1 MELRHLL
8 IEASIEEAQ
17 RLEEAGVKD
26 LLLGAL
32 ASLSFLKPAQAEK
45 LADTLKTK
53 IKSTQ
58 VSLVANDIKKADS
71 KEGLYAIVKK
81 YEENNPLV
89 TRIDRKNITP
99 PTGYTPV
106 SQRQRK
112 DWNIFLDYLE
122 QKGLAGDASLDRYVS
137 GTTKTK
143 GILELETYLK
153 ENPNSSITPDIVK
166 NIQYEMKILREGQD
180 NFPGLT
186 SAELLLVQEMLLRI
200 RPKFMTVKTSDKD
213 GKIGQ
218 WTSKEYYPEFSGS
231 VDYSNKI
238 KNIASTLINKYGIDK
253 IYNVELKQM
262 L

>member
-1 MELRHLL
+1 MKLRNLL
-8 IEASIEEAQ
+8 VEASIDEAQ

-58 VSLVANDIKKADS
+58 VSTVANDIKKVDS

-89 TRIDRKNITP
+89 TGIARKNITP

-106 SQRQRK
+106 SQKQRK
-112 DWNIFLDYLE
+112 DWNLFLNYLE
-122 QKGLAGDASLDRYVS
+122 EKGLAGDPSLDRYVS

-143 GILELETYLK
+143 GIIELEKYLK
-153 ENPNSSITPDIVK
+153 ENPNSSITPDIIK

-180 NFPGLT
+180 NFPGL
-186 SAELLLVQEMLLRI
+186 SSSQLLVLQELLLRI
-200 RPKFMTVKTSDKD
+200 RPKFMSVKTSDKD

-231 VDYSNKI
+231 VNYAEKI
-238 KNIASTLINKYGIDK
+238 KSIASGLISKYGIER
-253 IYNVELKQM
+253 IYDVDLKEIQ
-262 L
+262 